1 MKLEHFGMAEPGDCR
16 LVFTASAEELAAAL
30 AKEQAA
36 PDAPQ
41 DEEELLTAAVNR
53 TILEGFDP
61 LYRQLVQEQQLDRK
75 STRLNSSHNN
85 QSRMPSSA

>member
-1 MKLEHFGMAEPGDCR
+1 M
-16 LVFTASAEELAAAL
+16 VFTASAEELATAL

-53 TILEGFDP
+53 TILEGFDRLFTGSWCRNSR
-61 LYRQLVQEQQLDRK
+61 LYR
-75 STRLNSSHNN
+75 
-85 QSRMPSSA
+85 